1 MKLKEME
8 IKDSIETLLATG
20 LFRSYL
26 KNHLADDGYCL
37 PQHLIFLNS
46 NYYFYMDHNLPY
58 YLAWTSNE
66 GNRGTKISIMDF
78 GEKGKSPPIS
88 LEDFISRL
96 SSNDA
101 VKFLFYLDLF
111 V

>member
-20 LFRSYL
+20 LFKPL
-26 KNHLADDGYCL
+26 MKNHLCDDGYCV

-46 NYYFYMDHNLPY
+46 NIYFYIDHLAPDY
-58 YLAWTSNE
+58 YDY
-66 GNRGTKISIMDF
+66 RKTKISIMDLE
-78 GEKGKSPPIS
+78 GQIS

-96 SSNDA
+96 SSHDA
-101 VKFLFYLDLF
+101 SKFLFYLDLF
-111 V
+111 I

>member
-1 MKLKEME
+1 MKLKEMD

-20 LFRSYL
+20 LFKPL
-26 KNHLADDGYCL
+26 MENHLCDDGYCV

-46 NYYFYMDHNLPY
+46 KIYFYIDHLRPDY
-58 YLAWTSNE
+58 YDY
-66 GNRGTKISIMDF
+66 RKTKISIMDF
-78 GEKGKSPPIS
+78 GERGKRPKIS
-88 LEDFISRL
+88 LENFISRL
-96 SSNDA
+96 SNNDA